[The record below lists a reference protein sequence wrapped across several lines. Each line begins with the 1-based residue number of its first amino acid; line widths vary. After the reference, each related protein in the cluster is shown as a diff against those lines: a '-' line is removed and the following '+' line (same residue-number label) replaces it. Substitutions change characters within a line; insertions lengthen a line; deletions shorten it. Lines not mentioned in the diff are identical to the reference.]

1 MKARENAHHRRK
13 MSSVLSHERQ
23 DPTGMLLQSPVTRN
37 LDPVARAVQRCVVVF
52 RERVEVPSQCVAQ
65 PFGLHESN
73 ESNGTKKG
81 RSGGN
86 PYVLGYDGDVPAEL
100 IRCLS

>member
-1 MKARENAHHRRK
+1 
-13 MSSVLSHERQ
+13 MSSVLLHERQ
-23 DPTGMLLQSPVTRN
+23 NPTGMLLQSLFTHN
-37 LDPVARAVQRCVVVF
+37 LDPVARAVQCCVVVF

-86 PYVLGYDGDVPAEL
+86 PYILGYDGDVLAEL